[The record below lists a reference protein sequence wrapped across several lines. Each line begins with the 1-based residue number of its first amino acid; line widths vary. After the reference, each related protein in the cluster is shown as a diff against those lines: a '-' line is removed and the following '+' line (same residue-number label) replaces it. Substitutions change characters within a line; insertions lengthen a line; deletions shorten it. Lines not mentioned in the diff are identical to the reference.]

1 MTPYIPI
8 PSHTSQRAHAAA
20 GHVSRVK
27 SAATG
32 ASTVAGLRSALVHSK
47 LARQELQALES
58 EVKLMIRGAERV

>member
-32 ASTVAGLRSALVHSK
+32 ASTVEALRNSVVHIDLAIEQLRALK
-47 LARQELQALES
+47 G
-58 EVKLMIRGAERV
+58 EVKGLVGKRA

>member
-8 PSHTSQRAHAAA
+8 PSATSQRAHAAA

-32 ASTVAGLRSALVHSK
+32 ASTLEALRNSVVHIDLAIEQLRALKGEVRGLVGRK
-47 LARQELQALES
+47 
-58 EVKLMIRGAERV
+58 K

>member
-8 PSHTSQRAHAAA
+8 PSTTSQRAHAAA

-32 ASTVAGLRSALVHSK
+32 ASTLEALRNSVVHIDLAIEQLRALK
-47 LARQELQALES
+47 G
-58 EVKLMIRGAERV
+58 EVKGLIGRKK

>member
-20 GHVSRVK
+20 GHVPRVK

-32 ASTVAGLRSALVHSK
+32 ASTVEALRSAERHID
-47 LARQELQALES
+47 LAIEDLMVLRR
-58 EVKLMIRGAERV
+58 EVKVLVRGRA

>member
-32 ASTVAGLRSALVHSK
+32 ASTLEALRNSVVHIDLAIEQLRALK
-47 LARQELQALES
+47 G
-58 EVKLMIRGAERV
+58 EVKGLMRGRA

>member
-32 ASTVAGLRSALVHSK
+32 ASTVEALRNSVVHIDLAIEQLRALK
-47 LARQELQALES
+47 G
-58 EVKLMIRGAERV
+58 EVKSLVGRK

>member
-8 PSHTSQRAHAAA
+8 PSSTSQRAHAAA

-32 ASTVAGLRSALVHSK
+32 ASTLEALRNSVVHIDLAIEQLRALKGEVRGLMKR
-47 LARQELQALES
+47 
-58 EVKLMIRGAERV
+58 

>member
-32 ASTVAGLRSALVHSK
+32 ASTVEALRNSVVHIDLAIEQLRALKGEVRGL
-47 LARQELQALES
+47 
-58 EVKLMIRGAERV
+58 MRVRT

>member
-8 PSHTSQRAHAAA
+8 PSATSQRAHAAA

-32 ASTVAGLRSALVHSK
+32 ASTLEALRNSVVHIDLAIEQLRALKGEVRGLMRKSA
-47 LARQELQALES
+47 
-58 EVKLMIRGAERV
+58 

>member
-8 PSHTSQRAHAAA
+8 PPSTSQRAHAAA

-32 ASTVAGLRSALVHSK
+32 ASTLEALRNSVVHIDLAIEQLRALK
-47 LARQELQALES
+47 G
-58 EVKLMIRGAERV
+58 EVKGLVGRKK

>member
-8 PSHTSQRAHAAA
+8 PSATSQRAHAAA

-32 ASTVAGLRSALVHSK
+32 ASTVEALRNSVVHIDLAIEQLRALKGEVRGLMKVRT
-47 LARQELQALES
+47 
-58 EVKLMIRGAERV
+58 

>member
-32 ASTVAGLRSALVHSK
+32 ASTVEALRNSVVHIDLAIEQLRALKGEVRGLMKVRT
-47 LARQELQALES
+47 
-58 EVKLMIRGAERV
+58 